1 MSVRCL
7 NAFPVRRC
15 RYTNVLDAIALLL
28 LPLPTWAQASDAA
41 YGVVLGEMAVRYAG
55 SPGADG
61 ETRPNLATVQA
72 IEDCNKANTA
82 AGIKVLEQ
90 VLRSRGITLPGRT
103 APA

>member
-1 MSVRCL
+1 MRCL

-15 RYTNVLDAIALLL
+15 RYASILGAIALLL
-28 LPLPTWAQASDAA
+28 LPMPAWAQASDAA
-41 YGVVLGEMAVRYAG
+41 YCVVLGDLAVRYAG

-61 ETRPNLATVQA
+61 ETRPSFATLEA
-72 IEDCNKANTA
+72 IDNCNKGNTA

-90 VLRSRGITLPGRT
+90 VLRSHGLTLPRRT